1 MSITKFVR
9 TDFFKDRLCCLLA
22 SAREIFFSV
31 CYIILYFK
39 QKALN
44 VGEKI
49 LLLEETTPFCGKDRS
64 SHPEAFLGKGVLKI
78 CSKFT
83 GEHPCRNVI
92 SINLL
97 CNFA

>member
-1 MSITKFVR
+1 MPLRESIGLLKRDSDTGVFMWVLTKFVR
-9 TDFFKDRLCCLLA
+9 TAFFKDRLCCLLA

-49 LLLEETTPFCGKDRS
+49 LL
-64 SHPEAFLGKGVLKI
+64 
-78 CSKFT
+78 
-83 GEHPCRNVI
+83 
-92 SINLL
+92 
-97 CNFA
+97 